1 MSSDDG
7 IDDYHRSGSKSHY
20 YQQLSP
26 KKPSHQPLSIHNEN
40 SIGGSNHHHQS
51 NHSIASASTQTL
63 NCCDINGGGGGSGVG
78 GGGGGTIKRRK
89 SASTATSSTLSAVAI
104 AGLTPSCDR
113 SNDDDDLHML
123 SSGSL
128 ATPKSNSNG
137 SGNSMCASP
146 NRYIHQSDG
155 IYLHLSGNNNCMP
168 NGNRLS
174 IHHPP
179 SNDRYDSEIT
189 TCCLPPPSPAPN
201 SDRFIMGMPSPS
213 IAVHHAQHQTQHYQ
227 SSNGNDI
234 KFATMHHRSMS
245 PSSR

>member
-7 IDDYHRSGSKSHY
+7 IDDYHRSGSKAHY

-40 SIGGSNHHHQS
+40 SIGGNNHHHQS

-63 NCCDINGGGGGSGVG
+63 NCCDINGS

-89 SASTATSSTLSAVAI
+89 SASTSTSSTLSSVSI

-113 SNDDDDLHML
+113 SNDDDELHMM

-128 ATPKSNSNG
+128 ATPKSNSN

-146 NRYIHQSDG
+146 SRYIHQSDG
-155 IYLHLSGNNNCMP
+155 IYLHLNGTNNCTP

-174 IHHPP
+174 IHHPS
-179 SNDRYDSEIT
+179 SNDRYDQEIT

-201 SDRFIMGMPSPS
+201 SDRFIMGIPSPS
-213 IAVHHAQHQTQHYQ
+213 IAVHHAQHQTQHFQ
-227 SSNGNDI
+227 PSNGNDV

>member
-7 IDDYHRSGSKSHY
+7 IEDYHRSGSKSHY

-26 KKPSHQPLSIHNEN
+26 KKPSHQPLSIHNDN
-40 SIGGSNHHHQS
+40 SISGTSNHQS

-63 NCCDINGGGGGSGVG
+63 NCCDVGGGMGGG

-89 SASTATSSTLSAVAI
+89 SASTTTSNTLSAVAI
-104 AGLTPSCDR
+104 GGLTSVSDRDR
-113 SNDDDDLHML
+113 SNDDDELHML
-123 SSGSL
+123 SSGSM
-128 ATPKSNSNG
+128 AMQKTNSNT
-137 SGNSMCASP
+137 GNVMCASP
-146 NRYIHQSDG
+146 SRYMHQSDG
-155 IYLHLSGNNNCMP
+155 IYMHLNGGNSCIQNS
-168 NGNRLS
+168 NRLS
-174 IHHPP
+174 IHHPS
-179 SNDRYDSEIT
+179 SNDRYDTEIT

-213 IAVHHAQHQTQHYQ
+213 ITVHHAQHQTQHFQ
-227 SSNGNDI
+227 PSNGNDM

>member
-7 IDDYHRSGSKSHY
+7 IDDYHRSGNKSHY

-40 SIGGSNHHHQS
+40 SNVGNNHNHPS

-63 NCCDINGGGGGSGVG
+63 NCCDINGS
-78 GGGGGTIKRRK
+78 GGGGTIKRRK
-89 SASTATSSTLSAVAI
+89 SASTTTSSTLSAVVI
-104 AGLTPSCDR
+104 AGLAPSCDH
-113 SNDDDDLHML
+113 SNDDDDLHIL

-128 ATPKSNSNG
+128 ATSKSNSSGGNG
-137 SGNSMCASP
+137 MCASP
-146 NRYIHQSDG
+146 SRYIHQNDG
-155 IYLHLSGNNNCMP
+155 IYLHLSGSNNCTP

-174 IHHPP
+174 IHHPS

-213 IAVHHAQHQTQHYQ
+213 IAVHHAQHQAQHFQ
-227 SSNGNDI
+227 PSNGNDI